1 MKNYNRLTEQERYVI
16 ENGIRKRMSIGA
28 IACSI
33 DRYKSTISR
42 EINKNGGIF
51 KYYAAESEYRRVR
64 SSRIKHSKID
74 SSLVLKQYVLS
85 KLKLGWSPKVIAG
98 RWNMKNNGIKI
109 SHETIYTWVYRQ
121 NDNLYLLLPRK
132 KKKRGLKPQRNKSK
146 IKDRIS
152 IHQRPS
158 FVEDRSEI
166 GHWEGD
172 LAFQKGNRSQNIT
185 TLIERK
191 TRLTIFIKN
200 ESKKSNVVIK
210 NIKNV
215 QNKLSKV
222 MKTITFDNG
231 SEFALHRH
239 IGIDTYFCDP
249 GSPWQKGAVENANG
263 ILRKLLDYRINASQI
278 TQDTLNLIAKK
289 LNNIPREILGFLTPT
304 EYFKKLYKGK
314 LESVAF

>member
-1 MKNYNRLTEQERYVI
+1 MKNYNRLTEQDRCMI
-16 ENGIRKRMSIGA
+16 ENGIRKRMSIGS

-33 DRYKSTISR
+33 DRNKSTVSR

-51 KYYAAESEYRRVR
+51 KYYAPKSQYKRVR
-64 SSRIKHSKID
+64 SNRLGQSKID
-74 SSLVLKQYVLS
+74 SSQALKQYVLR

-98 RWNMKNNGIKI
+98 RWNMENDGIKI
-109 SHETIYTWVYRQ
+109 SHETIYTWIYEID
-121 NDNLYLLLPRK
+121 NNLYLLLSRK

-152 IHQRPS
+152 IHQRPC
-158 FVEDRSEI
+158 FIGDRSEL

-185 TLIERK
+185 TLVERK

-200 ESKKSNVVIK
+200 ESKHSNVVIK

-215 QNKLSKV
+215 QNKLSKA

-263 ILRKLLDYRINASQI
+263 ILRKLLDYRTNASQI

-289 LNNIPREILGFLTPT
+289 LNNTPREILGFLTPM
-304 EYFKKLYKGK
+304 EYFKKLYNGK
-314 LESVAF
+314 LGSVAF